1 MKKLLVIG
9 LVGLSLGGCAQLKND
24 WNAVTGA
31 TVSPEAVLVA
41 GNSFDALE
49 ATATNYL
56 TFCKANRALSV
67 CTSYVAARKQILPAV
82 RSGRVARNNLEN
94 FLQQNPGQLGP
105 SGLYNALL
113 SAISTLQSTVSQYS
127 ITSAGASK

>member
-1 MKKLLVIG
+1 MKKFLAIG
-9 LVGLSLGGCAQLKND
+9 LVALSLGGCAQLKND

-41 GNSFDALE
+41 ANSFDALE

-56 TFCKANRALSV
+56 TFCKANRTLSI
-67 CTSYVAARKQILPAV
+67 CASYVAARKQILPAI

-105 SGLYNALL
+105 SGLYNSLIA
-113 SAISTLQSTVSQYS
+113 AISTIQGTINQYS
-127 ITSAGASK
+127 VTNAGASK